1 MERLQI
7 AVAGCGPAGLAA
19 ALLLARDGHEV
30 RLFDQ
35 FEAPKPLGS
44 GLMIQPTGQ
53 AVLRA
58 LGLEADLRAAGARVE
73 RLFGLAM
80 PSGRKVLNVR
90 YDWLPG
96 GHFGIGLHRASLFD
110 ILFRAVGAAGIPI
123 ETGRAVTG
131 SEEASNGRKLVFAD
145 GQSARFD
152 LVVDA
157 LGTESALAPS
167 CGRALAYGALWASLD
182 WPEGGGFDGA
192 ALEQRYVRASRMAGV
207 LPIGTRPE
215 KARPQTAF
223 FWSLRADGLEA
234 WRGAGLEAWK
244 DEVRALWPATAP
256 FLDQIS
262 DPDQLTFARYAHRTL
277 PAPAEPALI
286 HIGDAWH
293 SASPQLGQGANMA
306 LLDAFALARALRE
319 EGNVPRALARAV
331 RLRRGHV
338 RLFQALSWMF
348 TPVYQS
354 DSRFLPFLRDR
365 IVGPLSHLWPA
376 TAIQAAM
383 VTGLMG
389 EPLGRLELSV
399 TLDRMDNVDR
409 FHIDRSDPANAP
421 NLTSQ
426 GIVVPPDE

>member
-1 MERLQI
+1 MRGLEI

-19 ALLLARDGHEV
+19 ALLLARDGHAV
-30 RLFDQ
+30 RLFDR
-35 FEAPKPLGS
+35 FDAPRPLGS

-58 LGLEADLRAAGARVE
+58 LGLEADLLAAGARVE

-80 PSGRKVLNVR
+80 PSGRKVLDVR

-110 ILFRAVGAAGIPI
+110 MLYGAVGAAGIPV
-123 ETGRAVTG
+123 ETGRAVSG
-131 SEEASNGRKLVFAD
+131 SDQVATGRKLVFDD
-145 GQSARFD
+145 GESARFD
-152 LVVDA
+152 LIVDA
-157 LGTESALAPS
+157 LGTESPLAPE

-182 WPEGGGFDGA
+182 WPEDAGFDGA

-207 LPIGTRPE
+207 LPIGARPE

-223 FWSLRADGLEA
+223 FWSLKADALGDWRA
-234 WRGAGLEAWK
+234 AGLDSWK

-256 FLDQIS
+256 FLDQIQ

-277 PAPAEPALI
+277 PTPAEPALI

-293 SASPQLGQGANMA
+293 STSPQLGQGANMA
-306 LLDAFALARALRE
+306 LLDAWGLARALRE
-319 EGNVPRALARAV
+319 EEDVPSALARTV

-376 TAIQAAM
+376 TAIQAGM

-389 EPLGRLELSV
+389 EPLRRLGL
-399 TLDRMDNVDR
+399 
-409 FHIDRSDPANAP
+409 
-421 NLTSQ
+421 
-426 GIVVPPDE
+426 